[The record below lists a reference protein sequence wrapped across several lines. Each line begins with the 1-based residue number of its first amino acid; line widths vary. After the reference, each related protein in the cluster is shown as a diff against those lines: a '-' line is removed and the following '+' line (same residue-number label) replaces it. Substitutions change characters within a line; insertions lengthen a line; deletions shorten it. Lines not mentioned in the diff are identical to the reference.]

1 MYLVFLS
8 NRFVDILQAFDLA
21 WWPVSRD
28 SVMYGVAVLM
38 LINVLRDG
46 KIEMTEALTLVLAYI
61 FYILSK
67 TTFIHLDL
75 ST

>member
-1 MYLVFLS
+1 MV
-8 NRFVDILQAFDLA
+8 LQAFDLE

-28 SVMYGVAVLM
+28 SLMYGVAVLM

-46 KIEMTEALTLVLAYI
+46 RIEMTEALSLVLAYI

-67 TTFIHLDL
+67 IPIFFCPSTFSYNKNIL
-75 ST
+75 